1 MKKFL
6 FVCCMMVVSMTASAQ
21 FTVYRSIYSTPQQ
34 SYTPSSGYGVPFSTY
49 QPYQSSSYRNP
60 YQEGYRVEQSQTYQ
74 QQPARP
80 RMQEVTLKGYY
91 KKGDDWYYTPI
102 RVGVIG
108 NEEVRVLSV
117 KTQHGWMNCGNA
129 ASSVGAFDSEVIR
142 DNFNYKAYTTIY
154 GTIYF

>member
-1 MKKFL
+1 M
-6 FVCCMMVVSMTASAQ
+6 
-21 FTVYRSIYSTPQQ
+21 
-34 SYTPSSGYGVPFSTY
+34 
-49 QPYQSSSYRNP
+49 
-60 YQEGYRVEQSQTYQ
+60 EQSQTYQ

-108 NEEVRVLSV
+108 DEEVRVLSV

>member
-1 MKKFL
+1 MKKIL
-6 FVCCMMVVSMTASAQ
+6 FASMMLIGTMSANAQ
-21 FTVYRSIYSTPQQ
+21 FVVYQPAEVPRTT
-34 SYTPSSGYGVPFSTY
+34 YTPSPGYGTPFSIY
-49 QPYQSSSYRNP
+49 EPAYSNP
-60 YQEGYRVEQSQTYQ
+60 YQ
-74 QQPARP
+74 QQPAKP

-91 KKGDDWYYTPI
+91 KKGNDWYYTPI

-108 NEEVRVLSV
+108 DEEVRVLSV

>member
-6 FVCCMMVVSMTASAQ
+6 LVCCMMAVAQ
-21 FTVYRSIYSTPQQ
+21 SHQQ
-34 SYTPSSGYGVPFSTY
+34 TK
-49 QPYQSSSYRNP
+49 
-60 YQEGYRVEQSQTYQ
+60 
-74 QQPARP
+74 P

-91 KKGDDWYYTPI
+91 MKGNDWYYTPI

-108 NEEVRVLSV
+108 DEVRLLSA
-117 KTQHGWMNCGNA
+117 KTQYGWSNCGSK
-129 ASSVGAFDSEVIR
+129 ASDVGAWDSEEIR

>member
-6 FVCCMMVVSMTASAQ
+6 FVCCMMAVTMTASAQ

-34 SYTPSSGYGVPFSTY
+34 SYTPSPGYGVPFSTY
-49 QPYQSSSYRNP
+49 QPSRNSY
-60 YQEGYRVEQSQTYQ
+60 YQ

-108 NEEVRVLSV
+108 DEEVRVLSV
-117 KTQHGWMNCGNA
+117 KTQHGWMNCGNV
-129 ASSVGAFDSEVIR
+129 ASSVGAFDSEVVR

>member
-1 MKKFL
+1 M
-6 FVCCMMVVSMTASAQ
+6 
-21 FTVYRSIYSTPQQ
+21 
-34 SYTPSSGYGVPFSTY
+34 GYGVPFTIY
-49 QPYQSSSYRNP
+49 EPIEVAPRRSY
-60 YQEGYRVEQSQTYQ
+60 YSHQDQYQ
-74 QQPARP
+74 QQPAQP
-80 RMQEVTLKGYY
+80 KMQEMTLKGYY

-108 NEEVRVLSV
+108 DEEVRVLSV

-142 DNFNYKAYTTIY
+142 DNFNYKAYTTVY